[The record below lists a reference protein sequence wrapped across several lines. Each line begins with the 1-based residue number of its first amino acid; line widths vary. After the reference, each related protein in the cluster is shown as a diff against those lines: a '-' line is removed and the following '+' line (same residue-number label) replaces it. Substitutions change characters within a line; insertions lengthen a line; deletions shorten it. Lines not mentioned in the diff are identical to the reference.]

1 MALKPG
7 LPSSKVCSPHTA
19 VFAGAPYRLR
29 TTAGVE
35 TACSPVLLLR
45 VSRDPRARTSPGAA
59 HTSWGR
65 AQSLCPVCV
74 PCLAGSPAWQRVGG
88 HQSFVWRGSGR
99 SHMALLPFK

>member
-7 LPSSKVCSPHTA
+7 LPSSEVCSPHTA

-65 AQSLCPVCV
+65 AQSLCPVCI
-74 PCLAGSPAWQRVGG
+74 PCLAGSPAWQ
-88 HQSFVWRGSGR
+88 SGR
-99 SHMALLPFK
+99 ASKLRVAGIGEITHGFASI